1 MASNKPRADERA
13 PLTAHV
19 DGRSYAAVAAAPP
32 AEEVRRRSEHHN
44 LAGLPAWRFRLAC
57 LAIWSATFLAAFDGT
72 VVATLLSSIGSSFN
86 ALNQASWLGTA
97 YLLSLCSFTP
107 VYGRLSDALGRRN
120 ALLVALGSFTLGTA
134 VCAVAPSMGAL
145 IAARVLAG
153 VGGGGL
159 TSVGSILISDLVDL
173 RHRGL
178 YQGYANVLFG
188 LGASLGG
195 PVGGWCADTF
205 GWRVAFS
212 AQLPLLV
219 ASVLAIIAFVP
230 STLGAGGGEGSWS
243 DKLRKIDYAGSTLL
257 AAAIGSLLL
266 GVSLKTAA
274 SKPGGGEYA
283 WSDPL
288 VAGLLV
294 ASLVVTAVF
303 LVVEGKYAA
312 EPVLPLGLLS
322 RRTPASV
329 AFSNLTMA
337 ACIFSMLY
345 NVPLFFTAVRLQS
358 SSVAGAH
365 LLPYSVLIGFGSL
378 AIGYVMRR
386 SGRYYPAMMFSAV
399 LIVASC
405 ALMLT
410 WTTSV
415 PEWLTWLAPTP
426 AGFGYAG
433 ALTSTLVALM
443 AEVTKNGRSE
453 IAVATSMTYM
463 FRTVGQVLGVALSAA
478 ILQATLE
485 ADLTAQLS
493 DRTLI
498 DAIRHSSDIIP
509 GLPGHVRRIAVDA
522 YAHGLHRVWQF
533 NLALA
538 ILTVAIM
545 AVADNDHI
553 PEAPGGAQDD
563 AADE

>member
-1 MASNKPRADERA
+1 MAHKNAGERA
-13 PLTAHV
+13 PLVAHT
-19 DGRSYAAVAAAPP
+19 DGRSYAAVAASSSP
-32 AEEVRRRSEHHN
+32 EEGDACRPRPRQHHN
-44 LAGLPAWRFRLAC
+44 LAGLPAWRFHIAC

-134 VCAVAPSMGAL
+134 ACAVAPSMGSL

-159 TSVGSILISDLVDL
+159 TSVGSILLSDLVDI

-205 GWRVAFS
+205 GWRAAFS
-212 AQLPLLV
+212 AQVPLLA
-219 ASVLAIIAFVP
+219 ASVVSILIFVP
-230 STLGAGGGEGSWS
+230 SSLGAGGGDDASWS
-243 DKLRKIDYAGSTLL
+243 DKLKKIDYAGSTFL

-288 VAGLLV
+288 VVGLLV
-294 ASLVVTAVF
+294 GSLVLTGIF
-303 LVVEGKYAA
+303 LAIEGKYAA
-312 EPVLPLGLLS
+312 EPVLPLGLLT

-329 AFSNLTMA
+329 AFANLTMA

-386 SGRYYPAMMFSAV
+386 TGRYYPAMLFSGV
-399 LIVASC
+399 LIVISC

-410 WTTSV
+410 WTTEV

-433 ALTSTLVALM
+433 ALTSTLVAII

-453 IAVATSMTYM
+453 M
-463 FRTVGQVLGVALSAA
+463 
-478 ILQATLE
+478 
-485 ADLTAQLS
+485 
-493 DRTLI
+493 
-498 DAIRHSSDIIP
+498 
-509 GLPGHVRRIAVDA
+509 
-522 YAHGLHRVWQF
+522 
-533 NLALA
+533 
-538 ILTVAIM
+538 
-545 AVADNDHI
+545 
-553 PEAPGGAQDD
+553 
-563 AADE
+563 

>member
-1 MASNKPRADERA
+1 M
-13 PLTAHV
+13 
-19 DGRSYAAVAAAPP
+19 
-32 AEEVRRRSEHHN
+32 
-44 LAGLPAWRFRLAC
+44 
-57 LAIWSATFLAAFDGT
+57 
-72 VVATLLSSIGSSFN
+72 
-86 ALNQASWLGTA
+86 
-97 YLLSLCSFTP
+97 
-107 VYGRLSDALGRRN
+107 
-120 ALLVALGSFTLGTA
+120 
-134 VCAVAPSMGAL
+134 
-145 IAARVLAG
+145 
-153 VGGGGL
+153 
-159 TSVGSILISDLVDL
+159 
-173 RHRGL
+173 
-178 YQGYANVLFG
+178 
-188 LGASLGG
+188 
-195 PVGGWCADTF
+195 F

-219 ASVLAIIAFVP
+219 GSIVSVLVFVP
-230 STLGAGGGEGSWS
+230 SSLGAGGGDDSWS
-243 DKLRKIDYAGSTLL
+243 EKLRRIDYAGSTLL

-274 SKPGGGEYA
+274 SKPDGGEYA

-288 VAGLLV
+288 VAGLL
-294 ASLVVTAVF
+294 AAFVVITIVF

-312 EPVLPLGLLS
+312 EPVLPLGLLM

-345 NVPLFFTAVRLQS
+345 NVPLFFSAVRLQS
-358 SSVAGAH
+358 STVAGAH

-386 SGRYYPAMMFSAV
+386 TGRYYPAMLFSGV
-399 LIVASC
+399 LIALSC

-410 WTTSV
+410 WTTGV

-443 AEVTKNGRSE
+443 ADVTKNGRSE

-463 FRTVGQVLGVALSAA
+463 FRTVGQVLGVAFSAA

-493 DRTLI
+493 DRALV
-498 DAIRHSSDIIP
+498 DDIRHSTTIIR
-509 GLPGHVRRIAVDA
+509 GLPDHVRRIAIDA
-522 YAHGLHRVWQF
+522 YAHGLHRVWVF

-538 ILTVAIM
+538 ILTLAIM
-545 AVADNDHI
+545 ATADNVQM
-553 PEAPGGAQDD
+553 PESAGD
-563 AADE
+563 AVQGEEAEADA